1 MSTDYSYLG
10 SGKVYLEEVGGSAGL
25 LEVGNCSALNFVVNE
40 ETKELRDYTQPG
52 GGTYNEVRRISSVEM
67 QLTAHDLSPSN
78 LARVLYGSTNALSVT
93 AVTNEAASVLTGK
106 GHFIATAKPSIAITA
121 VTSTGGGTTYTAG
134 TDYEVRPGGIFIPTT
149 STIPVGAIE
158 IDYTPFAG
166 SMVEAIVN
174 SGKEYRMLFGGLN
187 EARSGKATIIEV
199 YRGRIGAARN
209 LSFIG
214 DEYAALEVTGKVLK
228 DTSKVGGISQYF
240 RVAIAS

>member
-1 MSTDYSYLG
+1 MDYSYLG

-40 ETKELRDYTQPG
+40 ESKELRDYTQPG

-67 QLTAHDLSPSN
+67 QMTAHDLSPAN
-78 LARVLYGSTNALSVT
+78 LARVLYGSTAALSVT
-93 AVTNEAASVLTGK
+93 AVTNEIKAVLAGK
-106 GHFIATAKPSIAITA
+106 NHFIATSKPAIAITS
-121 VTSTGGGTTYTAG
+121 VTGPSATPVYTAG
-134 TDYEVRPGGIFIPTT
+134 TDYEVRPGGIFIPST
-149 STIPVGAIE
+149 STIAVGNIE

-166 SMVEAIVN
+166 DMVEAIVN
-174 SGKEYRMLFGGLN
+174 SGKEYRMVFGGLN

-199 YRGRIGAARN
+199 YRARIGAARN

-214 DEYAALEVTGKVLK
+214 DEYAALEATGKVLK
-228 DTSKVGGISQYF
+228 DTSKVGGVSQYF